1 MRHFYV
7 IASDA
12 VAEEQSLWNCIF
24 VNVYVFNFFQFIL
37 FFAANPDEEVP
48 TTSGGKKCRNII
60 TLNYLGLGFP
70 KLISIS
76 IAASSYFRG
85 IAVLLVAAFMFA

>member
-1 MRHFYV
+1 ML
-7 IASDA
+7 
-12 VAEEQSLWNCIF
+12 SLKNRVCETAFLSMFMFSI
-24 VNVYVFNFFQFIL
+24 FFQFIL
-37 FFAANPDEEVP
+37 FLAANPDEEVP

-60 TLNYLGLGFP
+60 TLEYLGLVFP

-76 IAASSYFRG
+76 IAASSYFGG